1 MGEVREAIS
10 DWAEEAKK
18 HAGWLVVLGVV
29 TIIAGILAIAAPMLS
44 GFGVSMMIG
53 FALIVGGIARTISAF
68 SAGSFGQGTLAF
80 LGGILA
86 FVAGVVLVF
95 RPGVGVA
102 SLTLAL
108 GIYLLVDGF
117 SGSILAFRVRPDK
130 GWGWMLFS
138 GVLGVLLGIMLLK
151 EWPVSGLWAVG
162 TLVGINMIFA
172 GFSIITIGSAAKGVA
187 KRLT

>member
-1 MGEVREAIS
+1 MENVREAIG

-18 HAGWLVVLGVV
+18 HAGWLVALGVV
-29 TIIAGILAIAAPMLS
+29 TIIAGILAMAAPMLS
-44 GFGVSMMIG
+44 GFGVSIMIG
-53 FALIVGGIARTISAF
+53 IALLIGGVARTVSAF

-80 LGGILA
+80 LGGILT
-86 FVAGVVLVF
+86 FVAGVVLIF

-108 GIYLLVDGF
+108 GIYLLVDGV
-117 SGSILAFRVRPDK
+117 SGTILAFRVRPEK

-138 GVLGVLLGIMLLK
+138 GAMGVLLGIMLLK

-162 TLVGINMIFA
+162 MLVGVNMLFA
-172 GFSIITIGSAAKGVA
+172 GFSITSIGSAARGVA
-187 KRLT
+187 KRLS

>member
-1 MGEVREAIS
+1 MVEIREAIS

-29 TIIAGILAIAAPMLS
+29 TIIAGVLAIGAPMLS

-53 FALIVGGIARTISAF
+53 FALLVGGVARTVSAF

-80 LGGILA
+80 IGGILT

-108 GIYLLVDGF
+108 GIYLLVGWSRCQSSFQLRGDRRIRIQVRRKCGHRLRF
-117 SGSILAFRVRPDK
+117 SRHNLALARFRSRAVD
-130 GWGWMLFS
+130 
-138 GVLGVLLGIMLLK
+138 VLSQRV
-151 EWPVSGLWAVG
+151 
-162 TLVGINMIFA
+162 
-172 GFSIITIGSAAKGVA
+172 
-187 KRLT
+187 